1 MYHLKLRLLPPCCPP
16 VIISDG
22 QWIEHYTFCCLR
34 YAVKKIFIARHPTE
48 AQLVK
53 GLLELEGIESE
64 VRGEA
69 LYGSLGG
76 LAITEDTL
84 PSVWIHDDSQI
95 DQAMRIV
102 SRYEHGFGSHV
113 IIGKLWCCPKC
124 GELLDPQF
132 TSCWQCGTNRK

>member
-1 MYHLKLRLLPPCCPP
+1 MDRTPHVWLFE
-16 VIISDG
+16 VS
-22 QWIEHYTFCCLR
+22 
-34 YAVKKIFIARHPTE
+34 VKKVFIARHPTE

-53 GLLELEGIESE
+53 SLLELEGIESE
-64 VRGEA
+64 VRGKA

-102 SRYEHGFGSHV
+102 SRYEQGFGSHV
-113 IIGKLWCCPKC
+113 IIG
-124 GELLDPQF
+124 
-132 TSCWQCGTNRK
+132 